1 MTIRELQIF
10 RTRVTTLRND
20 CTVIIR
26 DPRNSEYEATK
37 ACERLNGYCYVIDSL
52 NQLEKILKLQE
63 EGVQE

>member
-1 MTIRELQIF
+1 MTIRELQIV
-10 RTRVTTLRND
+10 RTKFSTLRNE
-20 CTVIIR
+20 CTIVIR
-26 DPRNSEYEATK
+26 DPRSSEHEISK